1 MSMYE
6 YQIQVLTILSQNLQN
21 TRPQLV
27 TTDAIAGEMD
37 IQSPKLRLVLNSM
50 NSLGLI
56 QTDPDLQY
64 NLITRKGL
72 NHLGQ

>member
-37 IQSPKLRLVLNSM
+37 IQSPKLRLVLNAM